1 MRILTMPGH
10 VIRRLNQMSTQVF
23 ARRMQEAGIDIT
35 PVQFAALDAIKS
47 FPGSDQAGIAAKI
60 AYDRATIGGV
70 IERLLDKGYVQRT
83 PSAEDR
89 RAKVITLTPRGDA
102 AYQRILREV
111 DSLQDEILFGLS
123 PEEKQRFLEL
133 ANKALGT

>member
-70 IERLLDKGYVQRT
+70 IERLLDKGYVERT
-83 PSAEDR
+83 SSA
-89 RAKVITLTPRGDA
+89 
-102 AYQRILREV
+102 
-111 DSLQDEILFGLS
+111 
-123 PEEKQRFLEL
+123 
-133 ANKALGT
+133 